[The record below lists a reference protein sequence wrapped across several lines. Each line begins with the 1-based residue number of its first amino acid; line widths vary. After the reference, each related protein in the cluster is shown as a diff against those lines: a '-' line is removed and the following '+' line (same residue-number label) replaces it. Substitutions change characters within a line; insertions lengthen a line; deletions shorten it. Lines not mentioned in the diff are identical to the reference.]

1 MNKTFLVR
9 QLSFCLLL
17 AVVALIL
24 LGLHNLLILRIFPKT
39 TLFYPLWAIY
49 TFHTTI
55 VFIIYTS
62 LYIQHLRGKK
72 KIFQTF
78 IKLTFLKML
87 LAIVFLLPLILSNL
101 PHKQPD
107 ALNFFAPYF
116 LFLSVEIY
124 GVTQWLRKT

>member
-1 MNKTFLVR
+1 MSKPPPNPYR
-9 QLSFCLLL
+9 SFVWVLLL
-17 AVVALIL
+17 FSGIL
-24 LGLHNLLILRIFPKT
+24 LGVHSFVLKYFFPKIAF
-39 TLFYPLWAIY
+39 FYPLWALY
-49 TFHTTI
+49 AFHTTI

-87 LAIVFLLPLILSNL
+87 LAIIFLLPLILSNH

-107 ALNFFAPYF
+107 VLNFFASYF
-116 LFLSVEIY
+116 LFLGVEIY